1 LVTPDL
7 QIIEAAPAWQ
17 YALKRAMDIGAALA
31 GLLLLAP
38 LLLGLALAV
47 WVCSGGPVIYR
58 EQRLG
63 RHGKPFAL
71 YKFRTLHIGTAHQ
84 RSIAPEDDARITRI
98 GLPLRRTRL
107 DELPQLYNLLRGDM
121 SLVGP
126 RPIVQRHADALDAS
140 TRDALWSV
148 RPGVTDP
155 ASVLFFAEDAV
166 LAGRPNAEQDYL
178 QVLLPVKAQVQLRYV
193 QQWRLRLDIRT
204 VFLTLARVWSPR
216 ARRDSMQRVQDILTA
231 AGAMTL
237 PADRLAPP

>member
-1 LVTPDL
+1 MV
-7 QIIEAAPAWQ
+7 PAWQ
-17 YALKRAMDIGAALA
+17 YALKRAMDIGGALA

-38 LLLGLALAV
+38 LLLVLALAV
-47 WVCSGGPVIYR
+47 LVFSGGPVVYR

-63 RHGKPFAL
+63 RHGKPFTL
-71 YKFRTLHIGTAHQ
+71 YKFRTMNSGTADQ
-84 RSIAPEDDARITRI
+84 GSIAPEDDQRITRI

-126 RPIVQRHADALDAS
+126 RPIVQRHADALDEP

-166 LAGRPNAEQDYL
+166 LAGRPNAERDYL
-178 QVLLPVKAQVQLRYV
+178 QVLLPAKAQVQLNYV
-193 QQWRLRLDIRT
+193 QHWRLWLDIRT
-204 VFLTLARVWSPR
+204 IFLTLARVWSPR
-216 ARRDSMQRVQDILTA
+216 ARRDSMQRVRDILAA
-231 AGAMTL
+231 AGVSVAGA
-237 PADRLAPP
+237 ADEAGSHLTR